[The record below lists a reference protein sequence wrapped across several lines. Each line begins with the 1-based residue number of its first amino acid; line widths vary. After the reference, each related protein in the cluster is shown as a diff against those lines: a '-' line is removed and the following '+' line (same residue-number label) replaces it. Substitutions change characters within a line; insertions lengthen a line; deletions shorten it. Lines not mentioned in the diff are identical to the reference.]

1 MLQVEKQLHKE
12 RMTEKTRD
20 VLQPPVR
27 AVLDNLRSAWNVGS
41 LFRTADAAGFQH
53 LHLCG
58 ITPTPPHEGIAK
70 TALGA
75 EQVVP
80 WSYHPDAVDVL
91 ERLRWEGWTLWA
103 LETEGEPWHLDMAV
117 PDTPLAVVVGNE
129 RAGIDP
135 HALALCHRVV
145 TLPMRGVKRSL
156 NVTVAFGIL
165 AFWLSTLPDR
175 KP

>member
-1 MLQVEKQLHKE
+1 VLQEEKWLHEE
-12 RMTEKTRD
+12 RMEKARD

-91 ERLRWEGWTLWA
+91 ERLRQEGWTLWA

>member
-1 MLQVEKQLHKE
+1 MVGKARE
-12 RMTEKTRD
+12 

-27 AVLDNLRSAWNVGS
+27 AVLDNLRSAWNVGA

-75 EQVVP
+75 EQAVP
-80 WSYHPDAVDVL
+80 WSYHPDAVAL
-91 ERLRWEGWTLWA
+91 LQHLRQEGWTLWA
-103 LETEGEPWHLDMAV
+103 LETEGEPWRLDMPV
-117 PDTPLAVVVGNE
+117 PDAPLVVVVGSE

-156 NVTVAFGIL
+156 NVAVAFGIL
-165 AFWLSTLPDR
+165 AFWLAAKRPTAADGQASA
-175 KP
+175 KGGF